1 MRKIRTHLA
10 TGLLALLLCSVAGLV
25 CGQDNPETSVNQ
37 PVSLGLLTGFLDRY
51 GHTTHETAEDE
62 DRRLIRFSVTD
73 SGQQKTID
81 FVILYLPK
89 REAIK
94 IECPHLA
101 DIPTPQ
107 DQRDDLLQSLMA
119 LNGVRTIGKY
129 CFDREGVRVRY
140 FCYRTVAGGLCYA
153 DFSKTLS
160 MIEYMVFNDLK
171 TVRNE

>member
-51 GHTTHETAEDE
+51 GHTTREKAEDE
-62 DRRLIRFSVTD
+62 DRRLIRFTVAD
-73 SGQQKTID
+73 RQQKETID

-94 IECPHLA
+94 VECPHLA

-107 DQRDDLLQSLMA
+107 DQRDELVRRLMA

-129 CFDREGVRVRY
+129 CFDKESVSVRY
-140 FCYRTVAGGLCYA
+140 FYYRSVAGGLCYA
-153 DFSKTLS
+153 DFSKTLN

-171 TVRNE
+171 TVRGE